1 MSIRFI
7 VIASA
12 IIFFIAYK
20 TYGRFVSERLG
31 LDDKNITPAH
41 TKNDGIDYVP
51 TKTPVVLGHHFA
63 SIAGAG
69 PIVGPVFA
77 VVFGWIPALL
87 WIIFGGIFIGA
98 VHDFT
103 SLVASL
109 RHQGKSI
116 GQVIHDHIGATGK
129 KLFLIFSFSALVL
142 VIGVFADIIAKTFV
156 KVPSSATASLGFIV
170 LALIFGFVS
179 TKLKAPLGLTTVIGV
194 ILMYSFVYVGDKV
207 PLTLTYNQW
216 ILILFIYVF
225 AASVTPVWILLQP
238 RDYLNSFLLYG
249 MMILGILGI
258 FKYNPQIQM
267 TSMPQFSVEHLGTLF
282 PVLFVTVACGA
293 TSGFHS
299 LVASGTTAKQINKE
313 TDAKLVGFGGMLIES
328 LLAVVALGTVMIL
341 TREDYMIKL
350 KELSPVGLF
359 SQGLGGFI
367 SSLGIPEN
375 LSVPF
380 VALTVSAFALTTLD
394 TCTRLARYAF
404 QEFFEDREN
413 KAAKTFAKNRYIG
426 TTVTVVAGAFLVYS
440 GGFNALWP
448 VFGSVNQL
456 LAALALLAV
465 SVWLARQ
472 NIKNTFTVI
481 PMIFMFT
488 VTLSSLAI
496 FSWKN
501 LMSHQYLLGIISAF
515 LLVLSVILIVLAKRS
530 LSLHLKK
537 ENSPLPQSS
546 R

>member
-1 MSIRFI
+1 
-7 VIASA
+7 
-12 IIFFIAYK
+12 
-20 TYGRFVSERLG
+20 
-31 LDDKNITPAH
+31 
-41 TKNDGIDYVP
+41 
-51 TKTPVVLGHHFA
+51 
-63 SIAGAG
+63 
-69 PIVGPVFA
+69 
-77 VVFGWIPALL
+77 
-87 WIIFGGIFIGA
+87 
-98 VHDFT
+98 
-103 SLVASL
+103 VASL

-179 TKLKAPLGLTTVIGV
+179 TKFKTPLGLTTVIGV
-194 ILMYSFVYVGDKV
+194 TLMYAFVYVGDKV

-313 TDAKLVGFGGMLIES
+313 TDAKLIGFGGMLIES

-413 KAAKTFAKNRYIG
+413 KTAKAFAQNRYIG

-472 NIKNTFTVI
+472 NIKTAKHKKHVYRNSHGVHVYSHVVI
-481 PMIFMFT
+481 SRDFFLEKSH
-488 VTLSSLAI
+488 VTPISFRYHFRFSFGFISHFDRFSQKISFSS
-496 FSWKN
+496 
-501 LMSHQYLLGIISAF
+501 
-515 LLVLSVILIVLAKRS
+515 
-530 LSLHLKK
+530 
-537 ENSPLPQSS
+537 P
-546 R
+546 